1 MGGGGFVDGAL
12 PLGAASWCSGNKVVQ
27 DLNDLFH
34 QNPTNQQY
42 QDAKTASLAAF
53 QTAANTGNFQDL
65 LFAYIKAYDAAG
77 MTLCAGWA
85 SYLEALG
92 TLSPSGNGGDTV
104 TTSSTATSSAVLS
117 FGSVPDWMAVG
128 LNVSDSSTP
137 GAITG
142 GQTVS
147 DFTANTVTLT
157 ANVNATVN
165 SGDTI
170 VFSLP
175 GRQGPSNIQAIAQAR
190 VDGLTNNVKM
200 KTDKHGPHDPH
211 SNGHKVKVT
220 HETDRSISISS
231 PFIAPGTARR
241 NRNRKP

>member
-1 MGGGGFVDGAL
+1 MGGGAYVGGAL
-12 PLGAASWCSGNKVVQ
+12 PLGASAWCSGNKVVQ
-27 DLNDLFH
+27 DLNDLFDP
-34 QNPTNQQY
+34 QDPLSSPQY
-42 QDAKTASLAAF
+42 QAAKTQSLAAF
-53 QTAANTGNFQDL
+53 QTAGNWKDL
-65 LFAYIKAYDAAG
+65 LAAYSKAYDAAG

-92 TLSPSGNGGDTV
+92 TLSSSGNGGDAV

-117 FGSVPDWMAVG
+117 FGSVPDCMAVG

-147 DFTANTVTLT
+147 GFTATTVTLT

-170 VFSLP
+170 VFALP
-175 GRQGPSNIQAIAQAR
+175 GGLGPSNIQAIAKAR
-190 VDGLTNNVKM
+190 YDGLTNNVKM
-200 KTDKHGPHDPH
+200 KTFKHGPHDPH
-211 SNGHKVKVT
+211 SSGHKVKVT
-220 HETDRSISISS
+220 RETDGSITISS

-241 NRNRKP
+241 NRNRNP